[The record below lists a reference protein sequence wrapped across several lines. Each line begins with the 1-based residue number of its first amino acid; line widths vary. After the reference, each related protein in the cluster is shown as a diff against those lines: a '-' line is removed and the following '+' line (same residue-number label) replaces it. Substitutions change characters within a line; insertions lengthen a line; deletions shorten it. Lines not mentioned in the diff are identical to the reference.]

1 MRFVF
6 LFPSPNI
13 LPNRSNGF
21 RKGLLARMSHRVS
34 LLGKKKKL
42 ETEMCIR
49 SVLYIAR
56 EALRLI
62 KQALSKTKMSSH
74 RLSIFSKASC
84 ILCSP
89 SGSDATVKDR
99 KPLLC
104 VATDPQ
110 NECPG

>member
-1 MRFVF
+1 MSFFDQVQIFFPTGQMDSGRVCWLECHTGF
-6 LFPSPNI
+6 LSQE
-13 LPNRSNGF
+13 
-21 RKGLLARMSHRVS
+21 
-34 LLGKKKKL
+34 KKKL

-49 SVLYIAR
+49 SVLYIAS

-84 ILCSP
+84 ILYSP
-89 SGSDATVKDR
+89 RGSDATVKDR